1 VKTLL
6 EIANLD
12 VVYQGA
18 IRALNG
24 MTLRVPEGRIVAL
37 LGSNGA
43 GKTTTLK
50 AISGFLPLEGG
61 SVTHGAITFD
71 GEDTLARPPYELP
84 QRGLFHVREGRCVFP
99 HMTVEEN
106 LLAARFALKK
116 RGRPQGEAF
125 EEVYRYFPVLGARRT
140 QLAGLLSGGEQ
151 QMLALGRALVAEPRL
166 ILLDEPS
173 LGLAP
178 MIVEEIFG
186 IVTKIN
192 REKQVTMLVVEQNT
206 MVALRHA
213 HYGYIVENGRTVLDG
228 TAEELVNNEEV
239 RSLYLGMASGEGGTE
254 RHMARSER
262 SDRQRNSWLA

>member
-1 VKTLL
+1 MLKVSNIETWYDL
-6 EIANLD
+6 
-12 VVYQGA
+12 
-18 IRALNG
+18 IRALHG
-24 MTLRVPEGRIVAL
+24 ISFEVKQGDIVAL

-71 GEDTLARPPYELP
+71 GEDALALRPYELP
-84 QRGLFHVREGRCVFP
+84 RRGLFHVREGRYVFP

-106 LLAARFALKK
+106 LLAARFALEK
-116 RGRPQGEAF
+116 RGRGRAEAF
-125 EEVYRYFPVLGARRT
+125 EEVYQYFPVLGRRRT

-151 QMLALGRALVAEPRL
+151 QMLAIGRALIAEPRL

-186 IVTKIN
+186 IVSQIN
-192 REKQVTMLVVEQNT
+192 REKQVTLLVVEQNA

-228 TAEELVNNEEV
+228 TAEALMSNEEV
-239 RSLYLGMASGEGGTE
+239 RSLYLGVAPEGAVE
-254 RHMARSER
+254 QIAQPAR
-262 SDRQRNSWLA
+262 SDRQRDSWLA